1 MPIPRLSI
9 LVMAAALGGCSLASP
24 AWPGLTGPSELGLAL
39 AVSASPDH
47 ISQDGASQSVVE
59 VLARDAAGQ
68 PIRGLS
74 LRADLSVNGLRAD
87 FGALSS
93 RSLSTAGDGR
103 ASVVYLAPR
112 PPPPTAID
120 DNIVTVSI
128 TPVGAD
134 FASATARSVQIRLVR
149 PVPIVP
155 VARPAVMRPAA
166 AGSRGAW
173 PAV

>member
-1 MPIPRLSI
+1 MPVPRLLI
-9 LVMAAALGGCSLASP
+9 LALAAALGGCTLPSP
-24 AWPGLTGPSELGLAL
+24 ARPGLTGPSELGLAL
-39 AVSASPDH
+39 ALSASPDH
-47 ISQDGASQSVVE
+47 ISQDGASQSVIE

-68 PIRGLS
+68 PVRGLS

-87 FGALSS
+87 FGLLSS

-103 ASVVYLAPR
+103 ATVVYLAPG

-128 TPVGAD
+128 TPIGTD
-134 FASATARSVQIRLVR
+134 FTSATVRSVQIRLVR

-155 VARPAVMRPAA
+155 VV
-166 AGSRGAW
+166 W
-173 PAV
+173 PAVVRPPAAG